1 MTALLLVALL
11 LSTPF
16 STDKN
21 KKDDKDKGDGD
32 APRTMM
38 RHTPD
43 YPVRYQPDQRGK
55 LYFNLGFG
63 VVRNYFNNDGDYSDL
78 GDFGELG
85 NREGEITELAAHVGG
100 TYDVAQIGDLGLAI
114 GVDVGFAE
122 IASTSEPVEGLPF
135 PLNLEADVSSGFT
148 AQNVSVFGELM
159 APNYRLRA
167 GYLYDLGP
175 EIDFEPSEDV
185 LGGTR
190 DNTDEQDAILL
201 GVSGQLPTGSVRLF
215 GGADYF
221 LTLQGE
227 GDPFGNLGEEVEYD
241 YGDILSL
248 HAGVGFPLGSAS
260 EIGVTVLYR
269 INTEGDVEGQNLDD
283 IDQARPDRPN
293 QFRSGNLLSV
303 VPYITFAQPGSN
315 VQFYLKGAVQREY
328 YDYGFSILGENDF
341 APRIGATLG
350 VVYGF

>member
-1 MTALLLVALL
+1 MTALLLAALL

-16 STDKN
+16 PNDKN
-21 KKDDKDKGDGD
+21 KGDKDKGEGD
-32 APRTMM
+32 EPRATALM

-43 YPVRYQPDQRGK
+43 YPIRYQPNQRGT

-63 VVRNYFNNDGDYSDL
+63 VVRNYFDGDGNFDGL

-100 TYDVAQIGDLGLAI
+100 TYDVGQIGDLGLAVGI
-114 GVDVGFAE
+114 DVGFAE
-122 IASTSEPVEGLPF
+122 IASTSEPVEGLPL
-135 PLNLEADVSSGFT
+135 PLSLEADVTSGFT
-148 AQNVSVFGELM
+148 AQNVTVFAELM
-159 APNYRLRA
+159 APTYRLRV

-175 EIDFEPSEDV
+175 EIEFEPSATV

-201 GVSGQLPTGSVRLF
+201 GAALQYPSGSARLF
-215 GGADYF
+215 AGADYF

-227 GDPFGNLGEEVEYD
+227 GDPFGNLDGEVEYD
-241 YGDILSL
+241 YGDILNL
-248 HAGVGFPLGSAS
+248 HAGVGFPFGAAS
-260 EIGVTVLYR
+260 EVGVAVLYR
-269 INTEGDVEGQNLDD
+269 INTDGEVEGFSLGD
-283 IDQARPDRPN
+283 IDQPDRPS

-303 VPYITFAQPGSN
+303 VPYVTFAQPGSN